1 MLAPDE
7 KRTKPTIVD
16 VEPDAR
22 LAHEEH
28 DATDVWEPL

>member
-1 MLAPDE
+1 MIARSE
-7 KRTKPTIVD
+7 KRSRPAIVD